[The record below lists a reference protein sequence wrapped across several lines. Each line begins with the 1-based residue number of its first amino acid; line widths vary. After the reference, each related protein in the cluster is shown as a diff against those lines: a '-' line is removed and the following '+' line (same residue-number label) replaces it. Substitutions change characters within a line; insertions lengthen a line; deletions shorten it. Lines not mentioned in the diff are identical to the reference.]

1 MYKRGSCLEPLF
13 VSFSFSEERND
24 AHNIISNPVIL
35 SEAKNLI
42 KNMSSPRRGRKYST
56 ILLAYTL
63 KKVKFFQIAKIFFTG
78 FKIYR
83 LVYKYERNYQ

>member
-1 MYKRGSCLEPLF
+1 MVMLRKIFLYIKKRFLFEEPLF
-13 VSFSFSEERND
+13 VLFSFSEERND

-42 KNMSSPRRGRKYST
+42 KNMLFPRRGRKYST

-63 KKVKFFQIAKIFFTG
+63 KKVKFFQIAKIFF
-78 FKIYR
+78 YR
-83 LVYKYERNYQ
+83 I

>member
-1 MYKRGSCLEPLF
+1 MKS
-13 VSFSFSEERND
+13 
-24 AHNIISNPVIL
+24 NIIPSSVIL

-42 KNMSSPRRGRKYST
+42 KNMPPPRRARKYST